1 MATQTSRGEFSYPSP
16 VRARLALAVGLAV
29 YLAAQGFL
37 VNAPLWSRPLP
48 PELDDSITYVLKTR
62 LLQEGLWRQVSPAV
76 ADLTQQLHEPVD
88 DPAAT
93 RQQALA
99 GSRIFPF
106 YHPIFSF
113 TLIGL
118 NSLGLDLTTAFK
130 VVWSLGP
137 LIFGL
142 ALAYF
147 LTSLFGAGPAGVA
160 LLLLAFKVFPD
171 SGLHCVVPSNLA
183 MALAVVIWGRL
194 VKRRGQAPWTLALGS
209 LALLLM
215 HPVGVI
221 YAGMSVVLAFLLA
234 DPKARRTIRLLMVA
248 TLAALAL
255 LLVLSAFERIPF
267 IPNLLK
273 MPGGG
278 FSPVAMVRGALQS
291 ALEVI
296 ASLVRTGGGLFGS
309 PPLFLTALA
318 LGFFTLPGQV
328 QRAVGKIVSV
338 NLVVLGGVLFYLST
352 HPADIFLRLW
362 IPLVVVCFGLVG
374 HALVFAW
381 RLSILSLSDLRDHPG
396 RLWSGGLKLLL
407 PVVLASLL
415 TGYALE
421 MSVKGA
427 EILVTTA
434 EYLKTNQPL
443 DFSPTQPQLLLS
455 LTRPGDKVFYNSI
468 IIMPYFLSQGA
479 SGLGAVYYHPAFQ
492 GTPALSRRLSLP
504 ELRFA
509 AVYNPLVYHPSFA
522 DRDEHKWWLLY
533 PDFYFSPLSRV
544 NKFGPLAQNG
554 HLPAADFRWLEL
566 EAKTGLAPKLLRV
579 NITNPGGPSSLELL
593 PMSEAGAVIA
603 AGKITAPVPARW
615 SGWLSLDV
623 ARAPEAR
630 RFRILL
636 PAGAPG
642 FRINGLVFGQED
654 RLLWPWKQKA
664 GLTLRPRA
672 DSGEI
677 TVSFDPAALVPE
689 PLRDKKITVLDDRGS
704 AVLLQME

>member
-1 MATQTSRGEFSYPSP
+1 MATQTSHGEISYPTP
-16 VRARLALAVGLAV
+16 VRSRLALAVGLAV

-37 VNAPLWSRPLP
+37 VNAPLWNRPLP
-48 PELDDSITYVLKTR
+48 PELDDSITYVLKTK
-62 LLQEGLWRQVSPAV
+62 LLQEGLWRRVSPAM
-76 ADLTQQLHEPVD
+76 ADLQQQLHEPVD
-88 DPAAT
+88 DPAAG

-99 GSRIFPF
+99 ASRIFPF

-130 VVWSLGP
+130 VVWGLGP

-147 LTSLFGAGPAGVA
+147 LTCLFGAGPAGVA

-183 MALAVVIWGRL
+183 MALAVVVWGRL
-194 VKRRGQAPWTLALGS
+194 VQRRGQAPWTLALGS
-209 LALLLM
+209 LALILM

-221 YAGMSVVLAFLLA
+221 YASMSVVLAFLLA

-248 TLAALAL
+248 ALAALAL
-255 LLVLSAFERIPF
+255 LLFLSAFERIPF

-278 FSPVAMVRGALQS
+278 FSPVAMARGALHS

-296 ASLVRTGGGLFGS
+296 AGIVRTGGGLFGS

-328 QRAVGKIVSV
+328 RRAVGKIVLL
-338 NLVVLGGVLFYLST
+338 NLVVLGGVLFYRST

-362 IPLVVVCFGLVG
+362 IPLVAVCFGLVG
-374 HALVFAW
+374 HALVFSW
-381 RLSILSLSDLRDHPG
+381 RLSILSLSELRDHPG
-396 RLWSGGLKLLL
+396 RLWAGGLKLLL
-407 PVVLASLL
+407 PVVLAALL

-434 EYLKTNQPL
+434 EYLETNQPL
-443 DFSPTQPQLLLS
+443 DFSPRQPRLLLS
-455 LTRPGDKVFYNSI
+455 LARPGDKVLYTSI

-479 SGLGAVYYHPAFQ
+479 AGLGAVYYHPAFQ
-492 GTPALSRRLSLP
+492 GAPALTRRLLLP

-522 DRDEHKWWLLY
+522 GRDEHKWWLLY

-544 NKFGPLAQNG
+544 NKFGPLAKNG
-554 HLPAADFRWLEL
+554 RLEAADFSWLEL
-566 EAKTGLAPKLLRV
+566 EVRTGETPKLLRV
-579 NITNPGGPSSLELL
+579 NITNPGGASSLELL

-623 ARAPEAR
+623 SLAPEAR

-636 PAGAPG
+636 PAGAPA
-642 FRINGLVFGQED
+642 FQINGLVFGEED

-664 GLTLRPRA
+664 GLTLRPREG
-672 DSGEI
+672 SGEI
-677 TVSFDPAALVPE
+677 TVSFDPAALLPAQ
-689 PLRDKKITVLDDRGS
+689 LKDKKITILDDGGS